1 MELWANERWIDFV
14 SNVAMVKLTTI
25 VNEPIGGFTLS
36 KEHLRVPKY
45 STGTQCALQALVL
58 SQTLPYR

>member
-14 SNVAMVKLTTI
+14 SNVAMVKLVTI
-25 VNEPIGGFTLS
+25 VNEPTAGFTLS
-36 KEHLRVPKY
+36 KAHLRAPKY
-45 STGTQCALQALVL
+45 STQCAVQALVL